1 MKSFKLGF
9 KCIATIVVL
18 FTLVLVFSTTSDA
31 SGSFTRVNFGTRSYS
46 IFVPSSYRSG
56 QPVPLVV
63 MIHGCTQDAND
74 FMIGTQMNLLAER
87 ENFIVIYPE
96 QSPVHNAANCWNFFE
111 TANQRRGSGEPQ
123 VIVDMV
129 NHVRSNFTINS
140 DAIFTA
146 GISSGGALTTT
157 LGVLYPDVFRAISV
171 HAGLSYQSGINAA
184 TGLSAMF
191 SAVPAIH
198 PALAANNA
206 VAQIGVGRARVVPTL
221 VVHGSF
227 DTVVNPLNGD
237 HVVAQMLTYNAW
249 SDPSINIFNRTFRTG
264 TAPVANGRTYSVES
278 FRNSAGQVVVEHHRI
293 NLMGH
298 DWSGGNAA
306 GSHTDP
312 RGPNASEIVWRFFR
326 DATRVRR

>member
-1 MKSFKLGF
+1 MKSFKLMF
-9 KCIATIVVL
+9 KCIATVAIL
-18 FTLVLVFSTTSDA
+18 FTLVLIFSTSSDA
-31 SGSFTRVNFGTRSYS
+31 SGNFTRVNFGTRSYS
-46 IFVPSSYRSG
+46 IFVPSGYQPG
-56 QPVPLVV
+56 QPIPLVV
-63 MIHGCTQDAND
+63 MIHGCMQDAND
-74 FMIGTQMNLLAER
+74 FMIGTQMNQIAER

-96 QSPVHNAANCWNFFE
+96 QSTAYNAGRCWNFFE

-123 VIVDMV
+123 AIVNMV
-129 NHVRSNFTINS
+129 NHVQSNFTINS
-140 DAIFTA
+140 DAIFAA

-184 TGLSAMF
+184 TGVSAMLSAIP
-191 SAVPAIH
+191 AVNPAF
-198 PALAANNA
+198 AANNA
-206 VAQIGVGRARVVPTL
+206 VAGIGLGRARVVPTQ
-221 VVHGSF
+221 VFHGSF

-237 HVVAQMLTYNAW
+237 NIVAQMLTYNAW
-249 SDPSINIFNRTFRTG
+249 SDSSINIFNRTFRTG

-278 FRNSAGQVVVEHHRI
+278 FRNSAGQVVVEHRRI

-312 RGPNASEIVWRFFR
+312 RGPNASEIVWRFFM